1 MLCFVKIKKYL
12 KDKSNSYVL
21 WLFFRVPCRPCWAL
35 SRRLYYQSQQS
46 ERVTIPVSKCSQASQ
61 VSQMSKF
68 LETKTY
74 KAYFPPVGLIESWG
88 FYLYVFALCCR
99 SAGPTLTI
107 DIQRSKAYEILDSAS
122 WQQVLPPNSS
132 IEQMELRQ
140 GQDDNN
146 SGELSDDSHRTDGS
160 VDEGIFSLPS
170 HLITSTPLPL
180 FLNGHQVLV

>member
-1 MLCFVKIKKYL
+1 M
-12 KDKSNSYVL
+12 
-21 WLFFRVPCRPCWAL
+21 
-35 SRRLYYQSQQS
+35 
-46 ERVTIPVSKCSQASQ
+46 
-61 VSQMSKF
+61 
-68 LETKTY
+68 
-74 KAYFPPVGLIESWG
+74 
-88 FYLYVFALCCR
+88 
-99 SAGPTLTI
+99 TI

-132 IEQMELRQ
+132 IEQMELRR

>member
-61 VSQMSKF
+61 VSQMSRF

-74 KAYFPPVGLIESWG
+74 KVYFPPVGLIES
-88 FYLYVFALCCR
+88 FIYMSLLCVVGVLVQPWQLTFSVPRLMR
-99 SAGPTLTI
+99 SWTP
-107 DIQRSKAYEILDSAS
+107 
-122 WQQVLPPNSS
+122 
-132 IEQMELRQ
+132 
-140 GQDDNN
+140 
-146 SGELSDDSHRTDGS
+146 HHGS
-160 VDEGIFSLPS
+160 RCSLP
-170 HLITSTPLPL
+170 TPP
-180 FLNGHQVLV
+180 